1 MKKILAIFLS
11 VLFVFGTVSMLAS
24 AGKITKDDKNIYCN
38 NFLDFS
44 KESTDLWAEFNEET
58 GKWECKITAENY
70 EQPED
75 PDTGEL
81 LGTYI
86 KPYKSFSGM
95 TWSLI
100 ENGEVLHFEA
110 GNSVYPGLSFMI
122 DEYHS
127 QAMRIGS
134 ETGNIP
140 EAEYV
145 KIRVR
150 NYSTATRFSFG
161 FTTQST
167 NAFKFMEKTVSELTT
182 DANGKK
188 YISGSGEWE
197 TYVFS
202 MRDINAATNYGEF
215 LNKDAEGNP
224 QSAWGGQL
232 GEFLIFPFGYNVT
245 DGTGSYAGA
254 AIDIDYIVI
263 GSKDYVTNYQSE
275 LERKEASIDK
285 LELVT
290 TPTKKSYHVGETLD
304 LTGLQLK
311 ATYKDG
317 TTEILDSASS
327 TVNLGTAAEKTPVT
341 LRFGSKTVSYDISVI
356 GINSIEVIKTPESTV
371 YELASTKGK
380 KFVPSGYEFKVN
392 YADGTSKEDLPAS
405 AFNCSGDFDT
415 VGKKTVTANYYGVTT
430 TFDIDIVNVTDL
442 EITTPEKQFRYGNT
456 LSEKD
461 FNINFVYSDGS
472 KKESGADGTATE
484 LTFTVTG
491 ETKVPGDVTVTI
503 TAVKEDLGI
512 NITKEVTIKV
522 EAPTGIEVTSKPIK
536 TEYKVNER
544 FDTAGMVVSLVY
556 ADDSKV
562 VMKEEDYNV
571 RLDTNEPGTK
581 TATVRSRIEG
591 LNLTTTLEGIT
602 VTGDPIN
609 TDPSESTPSTTKP
622 AGDGTSVGLIIG
634 IVAAVVAV
642 VAVVVVVLVV
652 VSKKKKK
659 A

>member
-24 AGKITKDDKNIYCN
+24 AGPITKDDKQIYCN

-44 KESTDLWAEFNEET
+44 KESTDLWAEYDEKE
-58 GKWECKITAENY
+58 GKWVCKISSENY

-75 PDTGEL
+75 PTTGEVI
-81 LGTYI
+81 GTYI
-86 KPYKSFSGM
+86 KPYTKFSGM
-95 TWSLI
+95 TWSLT

-127 QAMRIGS
+127 QAMKIGS
-134 ETGNIP
+134 ETADVP
-140 EAEYV
+140 AAEYV

-167 NAFKFMEKTVSELTT
+167 NAFKFM
-182 DANGKK
+182 D
-188 YISGSGEWE
+188 ISGSGEWE

-202 MRDINAATNYGEF
+202 MREINAATNYGE
-215 LNKDAEGNP
+215 LLSKDKDGNP
-224 QSAWGGQL
+224 QTAWGGQL
-232 GEFLIFPFGYNVT
+232 AEFLIFPFGYNVT

-275 LERKEASIDK
+275 LEKKEASIK
-285 LELVT
+285 NLELVT
-290 TPTKKSYHVGETLD
+290 TPTKKTYHVGETLD

-311 ATYKDG
+311 ATYEDG

-327 TVNLGTAAEKTPVT
+327 TVNLATASDKTPVT

-356 GINSIEVIKTPESTV
+356 GIKSIEVTKTPESTV
-371 YELASTKGK
+371 YELAATKGK
-380 KFVPSGYEFKVN
+380 TFVPSGYEFKVN
-392 YADGTSKEDLPAS
+392 YADGTVKEDLAPS
-405 AFNCSGDFDT
+405 VFNCSGEFDT
-415 VGKKTVTANYYGVTT
+415 IGKKTVTANYYGVTT
-430 TFDIDIVNVTDL
+430 TFDIEIINVTDL
-442 EITTPEKQFRYGNT
+442 EITAQEKPFRYGNT
-456 LSEKD
+456 LSED
-461 FNINFVYSDGS
+461 NFTINLVYSDGS
-472 KKESGADGTATE
+472 KKESGADGTSTE

-544 FDTAGMVVSLVY
+544 FDNAGMTVSLVY
-556 ADDSKV
+556 ADGSKV

-571 RLDTNEPGTK
+571 RLDTNSPGTK

-591 LNLTTTLEGIT
+591 LDLNTTLEGIT
-602 VTGDPIN
+602 VTGDPI
-609 TDPSESTPSTTKP
+609 STNPPETTPGNTKP

-642 VAVVVVVLVV
+642 VAVVVIILVV
-652 VSKKKKK
+652 VGKKKKK

>member
-44 KESTDLWAEFNEET
+44 KESTDLWAEYKE
-58 GKWECKITAENY
+58 GKWGCKIEADSY
-70 EQPED
+70 SQPED

-81 LGTYI
+81 IGTYI
-86 KPYKSFSGM
+86 KPYSKFSGM
-95 TWSLI
+95 TWSLT

-134 ETGNIP
+134 ETGNTP

-150 NYSTATRFSFG
+150 NYSTATRFSFA

-167 NAFKFMEKTVSELTT
+167 NGFKFMEKTVSELTT

-202 MRDINAATNYGEF
+202 MREINAATNYSDF
-215 LNKDAEGNP
+215 LNKDADGNP
-224 QSAWGGQL
+224 MTAWGGQL
-232 GEFLIFPFGYNVT
+232 AEFLIFPFGYNIT
-245 DGTGSYAGA
+245 DGTGAYAGA

-275 LERKEASIDK
+275 LEKKEASIET

-290 TPTKKSYHVGETLD
+290 TPTKKSYYVGETLD

-311 ATYKDG
+311 ATYQDG

-327 TVNLGTAAEKTPVT
+327 TVNLGTAADKTPVT

-356 GINSIEVIKTPESTV
+356 GITSIEVTKTPESTV

-392 YADGTSKEDLPAS
+392 YADGTSKEDLAAS
-405 AFNCSGDFDT
+405 VFNCSGEFDT
-415 VGKKTVTANYYGVTT
+415 IGKKTVTANYYGVTT

-461 FNINFVYSDGS
+461 FTINLVYSDNS
-472 KKESGADGTATE
+472 KKANGADDTATE

-491 ETKVPGDVTVTI
+491 DTKVPGDVTVTI
-503 TAVKEDLGI
+503 AAVNEDLGI

-522 EAPTGIEVTSKPIK
+522 EAPTGIEVTTKPIK
-536 TEYKVNER
+536 TEYKVNDR

-556 ADDSKV
+556 ADGSKV
-562 VMKEEDYNV
+562 IMKEEDYSV

-581 TATVRSRIEG
+581 TATIRSRIEG

-602 VTGDPIN
+602 VTGESIS
-609 TDPSESTPSTTKP
+609 TDPTESTPSTTKP
-622 AGDGTSVGLIIG
+622 VDNGSSVGLIIG

-642 VAVVVVVLVV
+642 VAVVVIVLVV
-652 VSKKKKK
+652 VNKKKKK